1 MSPTRKQSIP
11 RPVLSFLIKATV
23 LFVVW
28 KILYLSFL
36 LPHRVLDEPLTRVIG
51 FSTVVVLNWTAGG
64 HTPTGG
70 PTPTGEHTL
79 TGELLYTGRIIPD
92 TADIDG
98 VIFRGNVVGLYR
110 NNEKTLTVAD
120 PCNGLELMVLY
131 LGFLVCFPAP
141 LKRKL
146 IFGAAGCLLICI
158 LNIIRCSALVGIY
171 LHHRAY
177 LDFSHHFAF
186 QLIVY
191 LVIFLLWYFFSK
203 TGRQHA
209 SIG

>member
-1 MSPTRKQSIP
+1 M
-11 RPVLSFLIKATV
+11 
-23 LFVVW
+23 VW

-51 FSTVVVLNWTAGG
+51 FSTVAVLNA
-64 HTPTGG
+64 TP
-70 PTPTGEHTL
+70 GEH
-79 TGELLYTGRIIPD
+79 LYTGRMIPD

-158 LNIIRCSALVGIY
+158 LNVIRCSALVGIY

-203 TGRQHA
+203 TGRRHA

>member
-1 MSPTRKQSIP
+1 MVPTRKQSIP

-51 FSTVVVLNWTAGG
+51 FSTVAMLNLTAGVPPPAER
-64 HTPTGG
+64 HS
-70 PTPTGEHTL
+70 PTGEH
-79 TGELLYTGRIIPD
+79 LYTGRIIAD

-98 VIFRGNVVGLYR
+98 VVFSGNVVGIYR
-110 NNEKTLTVAD
+110 NNVKTLTVAD

-131 LGFLVCFPAP
+131 IGFLVCFPAP

-146 IFGAAGCLLICI
+146 IFGASGCLLICI
-158 LNIIRCSALVGIY
+158 LNVIRCSALVGIY

-191 LVIFLLWYFFSK
+191 LVIFLLWY
-203 TGRQHA
+203 
-209 SIG
+209 